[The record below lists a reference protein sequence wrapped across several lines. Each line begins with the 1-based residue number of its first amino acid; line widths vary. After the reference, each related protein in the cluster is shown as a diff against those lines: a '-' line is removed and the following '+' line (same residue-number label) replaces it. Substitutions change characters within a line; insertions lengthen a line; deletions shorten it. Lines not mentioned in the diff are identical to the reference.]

1 MTDINYPQRWLREAE
16 AITSPEG
23 WRKEKTNEL
32 LKCQKG
38 LEELYPPDPEL
49 ISVNAI
55 NVPLNVNL
63 DTVGNGSYSFGYEFI
78 ESNYEPI
85 NVTCEITKTGN
96 ATVVPT
102 INKIA
107 RTVEIEITGADNND
121 AITTIIDIDGIK
133 SQSNVTQLIVPPSI
147 KSVTIGNVQ
156 QTVNLNDSGVG
167 TFTFPFT
174 FEDDTYV
181 PNSITCETTLT
192 GSGSV
197 TPTVNKEAKTIK
209 IDIAGVARNTTTKID
224 LVVNI
229 DGVKSPSKSINA
241 VGTPYRIE
249 TVTIGNVQQT
259 VNLNDSGVGTF
270 TFPFTY
276 TEANYE
282 PTSITCETS
291 LTGTGTATAT
301 VDKAAKTI
309 KVDIAGV
316 TRNTTT
322 KIDLVVNID
331 GVKSAKKSIN
341 AIAPNYRIET
351 VTLGTV
357 PASINLNDSGVGS
370 FTVPYT
376 YTEANYEPTSIT
388 CSAVV
393 TGSGSATATVNK
405 EAKTIK
411 VDVTGVNRQSTSKVD
426 LVVDIDGVKSPSKST
441 NAIAPNYRIETV
453 TLGDVPENITVN
465 DTDNTGT
472 IEFSYSFVEP
482 QYTPN
487 NVVCNTTSTTAVL
500 TPVVDKV
507 AKTVTVSVTNAT
519 VEDEEIGFELE
530 IDGVKSAI
538 KKSLIKIVATE

>member
-38 LEELYPPDPEL
+38 LEELYPPEPEL

-96 ATVVPT
+96 ATAVPT

-133 SQSNVTQLIVPPSI
+133 S
-147 KSVTIGNVQ
+147 VTIGNVQ
-156 QTVNLNDSGVG
+156 QSVNLNDSGVG

-181 PNSITCETTLT
+181 PTSITCETTLT
-192 GSGSV
+192 GSGSA
-197 TPTVNKEAKTIK
+197 TPTVNTEAKTIK
-209 IDIAGVARNTTTKID
+209 I
-224 LVVNI
+224 
-229 DGVKSPSKSINA
+229 
-241 VGTPYRIE
+241 
-249 TVTIGNVQQT
+249 
-259 VNLNDSGVGTF
+259 
-270 TFPFTY
+270 
-276 TEANYE
+276 
-282 PTSITCETS
+282 
-291 LTGTGTATAT
+291 
-301 VDKAAKTI
+301 
-309 KVDIAGV
+309 DIAGV

-331 GVKSAKKSIN
+331 GVKSPSKSTN
-341 AIAPNYRIET
+341 AVGTPYRIET

-357 PASINLNDSGVGS
+357 PASINLNDSGVGT

-376 YTEANYEPTSIT
+376 YTEANYVQNVAT

-393 TGSGSATATVNK
+393 TGSGSATATVDK
-405 EAKTIK
+405 AAKTIK
-411 VDVTGVNRQSTSKVD
+411 VDVTGVNRQSTSKVE
-426 LVVDIDGVKSPSKST
+426 LELTIDSVKSAKKST
-441 NAIAPNYRIETV
+441 NAIAPNYRIESV
-453 TLGDVPENITVN
+453 TLGDVPVNTTVN
-465 DTDNTGT
+465 DNDNTGT

-482 QYTPN
+482 QYTQN

-538 KKSLIKIVATE
+538 KKSLIKIVAT

>member
-16 AITSPEG
+16 AIISPEG

-38 LEELYPPDPEL
+38 LEELYPPEPEL

-96 ATVVPT
+96 ATAVPT

-181 PNSITCETTLT
+181 PTSITCETTLT
-192 GSGSV
+192 GSGSA

-209 IDIAGVARNTTTKID
+209 I
-224 LVVNI
+224 
-229 DGVKSPSKSINA
+229 
-241 VGTPYRIE
+241 
-249 TVTIGNVQQT
+249 
-259 VNLNDSGVGTF
+259 
-270 TFPFTY
+270 
-276 TEANYE
+276 
-282 PTSITCETS
+282 
-291 LTGTGTATAT
+291 
-301 VDKAAKTI
+301 
-309 KVDIAGV
+309 DIAGV

-331 GVKSAKKSIN
+331 GVKSPSKSTN
-341 AIAPNYRIET
+341 AVGTPYRIET

-357 PASINLNDSGVGS
+357 PASINLNDSGVGT

-376 YTEANYEPTSIT
+376 YTEANYVQNVAT

-393 TGSGSATATVNK
+393 TGSGSGSATATVDK
-405 EAKTIK
+405 AAKTIK
-411 VDVTGVNRQSTSKVD
+411 VDVTGVNRQSTSKVE
-426 LVVDIDGVKSPSKST
+426 LELTIDSVKSAKKST
-441 NAIAPNYRIETV
+441 NAIAPNYRIESV
-453 TLGDVPENITVN
+453 TLGDVPANTTVN
-465 DTDNTGT
+465 SNDNTGT

-482 QYTPN
+482 QYTQN

-507 AKTVTVSVTNAT
+507 AKTVTVSVKNAT

-538 KKSLIKIVATE
+538 KKSLIKIVAA